1 MSMNLSEFRRR
12 LGAEPRSK
20 ADEMRR
26 AREASEAHRAV
37 AREADRLEHR
47 LERALD
53 VPVPKDLVDSLR
65 AIPSTEARPRRWWPV
80 ALAASLLLAVGAA
93 GVGLRVSNEWAS
105 VQDYVMDHYR
115 HDGERL
121 VAESLQDGYGDVHEV
136 LAKFGLDA
144 EPALANIV
152 GLVKLCPSPKGK
164 GVHMVLHTDQGPL
177 TVMYMPDTH
186 VHDGESWAFESKN
199 VVLVDL
205 PNGSAAIIG
214 AQDTPL
220 RDYYAML
227 HDALVTLPGPS

>member
-12 LGAEPRSK
+12 LGAEPRSE
-20 ADEMRR
+20 DDDMNR
-26 AREASEAHRAV
+26 AREASEEHRAA
-37 AREADRLEHR
+37 AREADRLEQR
-47 LERALD
+47 LEQALE
-53 VPVPKDLVDSLR
+53 VPLPDDLVDSLR
-65 AIPSTEARPRRWWPV
+65 AIPSNESRPRRWWPV
-80 ALAASLLLAVGAA
+80 ALAASLLMAVGAA
-93 GVGLRVSNEWAS
+93 GVGLKGSNEWAS

-121 VAESLQDGYGDVHEV
+121 LAESIQDGYGDVNKV

-152 GLVKLCPSPKGK
+152 GLVKLCPSPEGK
-164 GVHMVLHTDQGPL
+164 GVHMILHTGQGPI

-186 VHDGESWAFESKN
+186 VQDGESWAFEDKN

-205 PNGSAAIIG
+205 PRGSAAIIG
-214 AQDTPL
+214 AHDTPL

-227 HDALVTLPGPS
+227 HGALVTLPGPS